1 MQVIILLV
9 RCLCIRMY
17 VCIQTHTHKQTQ
29 TLSLSLTHTHA
40 LHGRLPSLN
49 SPPLTQDL
57 SLKHTRTRTAPGTSH
72 PSALASSAAR
82 AGFLWK
88 RFLFTWKQA
97 FSANISTHAHIRTP
111 ARPHSSAL
119 AATRHL
125 FPPVFS
131 LPHELSRNSR
141 KFVECARENRERRES
156 RGLRRRGKFVEKK

>member
-29 TLSLSLTHTHA
+29 TLSLSHTHTHA

-88 RFLFTWKQA
+88 RFSFPLETSVLCKHFH
-97 FSANISTHAHIRTP
+97 SC
-111 ARPHSSAL
+111 PHPGPSPTS
-119 AATRHL
+119 
-125 FPPVFS
+125 FPPRS
-131 LPHELSRNSR
+131 LSTATSSPRLPSAPRTLSLEFARVRGMYER
-141 KFVECARENRERRES
+141 K
-156 RGLRRRGKFVEKK
+156 

>member
-29 TLSLSLTHTHA
+29 TLSLTHTHTHA

-97 FSANISTHAHIRTP
+97 FSANISTHAHIQAP
-111 ARPHSSAL
+111 ARPH
-119 AATRHL
+119 
-125 FPPVFS
+125 FPRARFQPPPLPPAFP
-131 LPHELSRNSR
+131 LPHELSRSSSR
-141 KFVECARENRERRES
+141 EFVECMRENRGRCERRTAKAGQV
-156 RGLRRRGKFVEKK
+156 R